1 MWRSKPTLRLRI
13 PILLPCLPPNV
24 PLDDSCLQVS
34 ICVRVTGALTF
45 EDNIMLVENA
55 SLILARNLTKLQTT
69 YIELLETDET
79 NAYTEVGLTLR
90 SYADALGIMVNIPE
104 VDEEVELE

>member
-1 MWRSKPTLRLRI
+1 
-13 PILLPCLPPNV
+13 
-24 PLDDSCLQVS
+24 
-34 ICVRVTGALTF
+34 
-45 EDNIMLVENA
+45 MLIENA
-55 SLILARNLTKLQTT
+55 SLILAKNLTKLQTT

-90 SYADALGIMVNIPE
+90 SYADALGIMVSIPE

>member
-1 MWRSKPTLRLRI
+1 
-13 PILLPCLPPNV
+13 
-24 PLDDSCLQVS
+24 
-34 ICVRVTGALTF
+34 
-45 EDNIMLVENA
+45 MLVENA

>member
-1 MWRSKPTLRLRI
+1 
-13 PILLPCLPPNV
+13 
-24 PLDDSCLQVS
+24 
-34 ICVRVTGALTF
+34 
-45 EDNIMLVENA
+45 MLIENS

>member
-1 MWRSKPTLRLRI
+1 M
-13 PILLPCLPPNV
+13 
-24 PLDDSCLQVS
+24 
-34 ICVRVTGALTF
+34 RVTGALTF

-79 NAYTEVGLTLR
+79 SAFAEVGLTLR
-90 SYADALGIMVNIPE
+90 SYADALGIMVSIPE
-104 VDEEVELE
+104 VDEEIELE

>member
-1 MWRSKPTLRLRI
+1 
-13 PILLPCLPPNV
+13 
-24 PLDDSCLQVS
+24 
-34 ICVRVTGALTF
+34 
-45 EDNIMLVENA
+45 MLIENA
-55 SLILARNLTKLQTT
+55 SLILAKNLTKLQTT

-90 SYADALGIMVNIPE
+90 SYADALGIMVTIPE